1 VKHVADD
8 TGSGRLRVVVI
19 DADHQTL
26 EYLSELLSADDCD
39 VTAISDP
46 HEGLEQL
53 RRRNELWHILILG
66 LEMPDMPG
74 LRLLE
79 KLRQV
84 DRELAFITLT
94 NQPSTQT
101 TSDAIKLDVSA
112 YMHKPFSGD
121 EMRSTIAR
129 VARKHGTIV
138 RAEDRLYV
146 LVGRQISQM
155 RQERRV
161 ALKELSRR
169 TDLSQSL
176 LSQIERAE
184 ASPSLSDL
192 FRIARALGVTLSEI
206 VAIE

>member
-1 VKHVADD
+1 
-8 TGSGRLRVVVI
+8 
-19 DADHQTL
+19 
-26 EYLSELLSADDCD
+26 
-39 VTAISDP
+39 
-46 HEGLEQL
+46 
-53 RRRNELWHILILG
+53 
-66 LEMPDMPG
+66 
-74 LRLLE
+74 
-79 KLRQV
+79 
-84 DRELAFITLT
+84 
-94 NQPSTQT
+94 
-101 TSDAIKLDVSA
+101 
-112 YMHKPFSGD
+112 
-121 EMRSTIAR
+121 MRSTIAR